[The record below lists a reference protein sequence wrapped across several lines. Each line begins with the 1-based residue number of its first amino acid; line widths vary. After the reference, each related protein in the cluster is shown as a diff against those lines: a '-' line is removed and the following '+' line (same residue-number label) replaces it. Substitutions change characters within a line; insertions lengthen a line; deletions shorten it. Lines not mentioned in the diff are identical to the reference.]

1 MASTLSRLRPL
12 MDRVPDPL
20 RMMLL
25 DLSMPALQ
33 QLSQRQYVE
42 FRSTLAEVIRADGKV
57 SLYEWAMRSSLARR
71 VEARFGALREA
82 PARASLDSRRND
94 AFLLLSTVAW
104 ATEHARSRAAFARAA
119 RWLDWLPPE
128 PMDAS
133 RCSLDAMDRA
143 LEHLAQ
149 VDEKGRHRL
158 VEAVAAVVAEDG
170 RMHPR
175 ELLLLRGISDRL
187 DVLMPSSIEM
197 LLVDA
202 PGAALDA

>member
-1 MASTLSRLRPL
+1 MVSTISRLRPL
-12 MDRVPDPL
+12 MDRVPEPL

-57 SLYEWAMRSSLARR
+57 SLYEWTMRSSLARR
-71 VEARFGALREA
+71 VEARFGALRQA
-82 PARASLDSRRND
+82 PGHASLDSRRNETL
-94 AFLLLSTVAW
+94 LLLSTIAW
-104 ATEHARSRAAFARAA
+104 SSEQSRSREAFSRAS
-119 RWLDWLPPE
+119 RWISWLPAE
-128 PMDAS
+128 PMDPS
-133 RCSLDAMDRA
+133 RCSLDAMDQA

-170 RMHPR
+170 RLHPR

-187 DVLMPSSIEM
+187 DVLVPSSIEM